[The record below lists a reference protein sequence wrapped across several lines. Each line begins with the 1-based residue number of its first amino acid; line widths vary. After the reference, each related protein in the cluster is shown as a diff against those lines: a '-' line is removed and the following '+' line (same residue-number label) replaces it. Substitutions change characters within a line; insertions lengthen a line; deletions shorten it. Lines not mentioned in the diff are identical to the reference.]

1 MKWSVFLR
9 SFILL
14 YKENTMSEKAVLITG
29 ACGEIGQALVQNLS
43 SRGGYRIVTSDLMPL
58 PDNIKALSAEHLQGD
73 LVNRIKQF
81 YDYDFDIIF
90 HLAASLSSK
99 AEVAT
104 EEAHRINVEGTM
116 QLLMLAAY
124 KSEKLKK
131 SVKFLFPSSIA
142 TYGFPNLES
151 KQAAGVV
158 KEDDWN
164 TPHTMYG
171 CNKLYCEKLGMY
183 YSRYYGQR
191 HLDLNPPVMCDF
203 RAIRFPGLISA
214 FTLPSG
220 GTSDYGPEML
230 HAAAQGKPYACF
242 VREDTKI
249 SFMAMP
255 DAIKSLMVLTEAPRE
270 KLTRMVYNIASFS
283 LTAGEFRKWA
293 LRAFPGARVTFEPNA
308 RRQGIVDS
316 WPEDVNDSQARADWG
331 WKPDYDVDRF
341 FDEYLIPNIKGRYK
355 GKWSLRSKE

>member
-1 MKWSVFLR
+1 MTVKQ
-9 SFILL
+9 
-14 YKENTMSEKAVLITG
+14 VLITG
-29 ACGEIGQALVQNLS
+29 ACGEIGQALVQELAKK
-43 SRGGYRIVTSDLMPL
+43 GGFRVVTSDIAPL
-58 PDNIKALSAEHLQGD
+58 PDSIKNLVAEHVQGD
-73 LVNRIKQF
+73 LVYKVKIF
-81 YDYDFDIIF
+81 YDYDFDVIF

-99 AEVAT
+99 AEIAT

-124 KSEKLKK
+124 RSEKYGK

-142 TYGFPNLES
+142 AYGMPSIEA
-151 KQAAGVV
+151 KRGAGAV
-158 KEDDWN
+158 KEEDWDY
-164 TPHTMYG
+164 PHTMYG

-183 YSRYYGQR
+183 YSKFHGQK
-191 HLDLNPPVMCDF
+191 HLDEKPPVMMDF

-230 HAAAQGKPYACF
+230 HAAAQSKDYACF
-242 VREDTKI
+242 VRPDTKI

-255 DAIKSLMVLTEAPRE
+255 DAIKSLLVLMDAPRE
-270 KLTRMVYNIASFS
+270 SLTTNVYNVAAFAI
-283 LTAGEFRKWA
+283 TAEDFRKRA
-293 LRAFPGARVTFEPNA
+293 LKAFPNAMVTYEPNP

-316 WPEDVNDSQARADWG
+316 WPEDVDDSRARKDWK

-341 FDEYLIPNIKGRYK
+341 FEEYFLPEIRKRY
-355 GKWSLRSKE
+355 GK

>member
-1 MKWSVFLR
+1 
-9 SFILL
+9 
-14 YKENTMSEKAVLITG
+14 MSEKLVLVTG
-29 ACGEIGQALVQNLS
+29 ACGEIGQALVQGLAQK
-43 SRGGYRIVTSDLMPL
+43 GGFRIVTADLMPL
-58 PDNIKALSAEHLQGD
+58 PEMIRPLVSEHVQGD
-73 LVNRIKQF
+73 VVNKVKIF
-81 YDYDFDIIF
+81 YDYDFDVIF

-116 QLLMLAAY
+116 QLLMMAAY
-124 KSEKLKK
+124 RSEKYRKA
-131 SVKFLFPSSIA
+131 VKFLFPSSIA
-142 TYGFPNLES
+142 VYGLPDVAT
-151 KQAAGVV
+151 KQTVGRV

-164 TPHTMYG
+164 HPHTMYG

-191 HLDLNPPVMCDF
+191 HLDLNPPVMLDF

-214 FTLPSG
+214 YTLPSG

-255 DAIKSLMVLTEAPRE
+255 DAIKALLMLLEAPRQN
-270 KLTRMVYNIASFS
+270 LSQVVYNIAAFS
-283 LTAGEFRKWA
+283 LTAGEFRERA
-293 LRAFPGARVTFEPNA
+293 LRAFPQAQITFEPNP

-316 WPEDVNDSQARADWG
+316 WPEDVDDSLARAEWG
-331 WKPDYDVDRF
+331 WQPDYDVDAF
-341 FDEYLIPNIKGRYK
+341 FERYFLPEIRK
-355 GKWSLRSKE
+355 RYGLS

>member
-1 MKWSVFLR
+1 MMTDKQ
-9 SFILL
+9 
-14 YKENTMSEKAVLITG
+14 VLVTG
-29 ACGEIGQALVQNLS
+29 ACGEIGQALVQELAK
-43 SRGGYRIVTSDLMPL
+43 RGGYRIVTADFMPL
-58 PDNIKALSAEHLQGD
+58 PDSIKGLAAEHVQGD
-73 LVNRIKQF
+73 LVYKIKTF

-99 AEVAT
+99 AEIAT

-124 KSEKLKK
+124 RSEKYGKA
-131 SVKFLFPSSIA
+131 VKFIFPSSIA
-142 TYGFPNLES
+142 AYGMPNLET
-151 KQAAGVV
+151 KRAAGVV
-158 KEDDWN
+158 KEEDWN

-183 YSRYYGQR
+183 YGQHYGQK
-191 HLDLNPPVMCDF
+191 HLDEKPPVMLDF

-230 HAAAQGKPYACF
+230 HAAAQGKDYACF
-242 VREDTKI
+242 VRPDTKI

-255 DAIKSLMVLTEAPRE
+255 DAIKSMLMLMDAPRE
-270 KLTRMVYNIASFS
+270 SLTSSVYNVAAFAI
-283 LTAGEFRKWA
+283 TADEFRE
-293 LRAFPGARVTFEPNA
+293 RAVNAFANANITYDPNP

-316 WPEDVNDSQARADWG
+316 WPEDVDDARARSDWK
-331 WKPDYDVDRF
+331 WLPDYDVDRF
-341 FDEYLIPNIKGRYK
+341 FEEYFLPEIRKRY
-355 GKWSLRSKE
+355 GK

>member
-1 MKWSVFLR
+1 
-9 SFILL
+9 
-14 YKENTMSEKAVLITG
+14 MSEKLVLITG
-29 ACGEIGQALVQNLS
+29 ACGEIGQALVQNLAE
-43 SRGGYRIVTSDLMPL
+43 RGGFRIVTSDLAPL
-58 PDNIKALSAEHLQGD
+58 PDSIRAMAAEHVQGD
-73 LVNRIKQF
+73 LVYKVKTF
-81 YDYDFDIIF
+81 YDYDFDLIF

-124 KSEKLKK
+124 RSEKYKK
-131 SVKFLFPSSIA
+131 EVKFLFPSSIA
-142 TYGFPNLES
+142 AYGMNDLAA
-151 KQAAGVV
+151 KIAAGCV
-158 KEDDWN
+158 KEDEHN

-183 YSRYYGQR
+183 YSRYFGQK
-191 HLDLNPPVMCDF
+191 HLDDNPPHMLDF

-230 HAAAQGKPYACF
+230 HAAAQGKPYSCF

-255 DAIKSLMVLTEAPRE
+255 DAIKSLMTLTETPRVQ
-270 KLTRMVYNIASFS
+270 LSHTVYNIAAFA
-283 LTAGEFRKWA
+283 LTAGQFRDRA
-293 LRAFPGARVTFEPNA
+293 VQAFPGADIRFEPNP

-316 WPEDVNDSQARADWG
+316 WPEDVDDSLARTEWG
-331 WKPDYDVDRF
+331 WKPDYDADAF
-341 FDEYLIPNIKGRYK
+341 FDEYFLPEIRKRY
-355 GKWSLRSKE
+355 GK

>member
-1 MKWSVFLR
+1 
-9 SFILL
+9 
-14 YKENTMSEKAVLITG
+14 MSEKQVLVTG
-29 ACGEIGQALVQNLS
+29 ACGEIGQALVQGLAK
-43 SRGGYRIVTSDLMPL
+43 RGGYRIVTADFMPL
-58 PDNIKALSAEHLQGD
+58 PDSIKAFSAEHVQGD
-73 LVNRIKQF
+73 LVYKIKTF

-124 KSEKLKK
+124 RSEKYNKA
-131 SVKFLFPSSIA
+131 VKFLFPSSIA
-142 TYGFPNLES
+142 AYGMPNLEA
-151 KQAAGVV
+151 KKRAGVV
-158 KEDDWN
+158 KEEDWN

-183 YSRYYGQR
+183 YGKYFGQK
-191 HLDLNPPVMCDF
+191 HLDANPPTMLDF

-230 HAAAQGKPYACF
+230 HAVAQGKPYSCF
-242 VREDTKI
+242 VRADTKI

-255 DAIKSLMVLTEAPRE
+255 DAIKSLLMLMDVPRK
-270 KLTRMVYNIASFS
+270 KLSNNVYNIAAFAI
-283 LTAGEFRKWA
+283 TADEFRQRA
-293 LRAFPGARVTFEPNA
+293 LRAFPDAKISYEINP

-316 WPEDVNDSQARADWG
+316 WPEDVDDSLARADWN

-341 FDEYLIPNIKGRYK
+341 FDDYFLPEIRKRY
-355 GKWSLRSKE
+355 GK

>member
-1 MKWSVFLR
+1 
-9 SFILL
+9 
-14 YKENTMSEKAVLITG
+14 MSEKQVLVTG
-29 ACGEIGQALVQNLS
+29 ACGEIGQALVQGLAQ
-43 SRGGYRIVTSDLMPL
+43 RGGYRIVTADFMPL
-58 PDNIKALSAEHLQGD
+58 PDSISALSAEHVQGD
-73 LVNRIKQF
+73 LVYKIKTF

-124 KSEKLKK
+124 RSEKYNKA
-131 SVKFLFPSSIA
+131 VKFLFPSSIA
-142 TYGFPNLES
+142 VYGMANADE
-151 KQAAGVV
+151 KKKAGVV
-158 KEDDWN
+158 REDAWN

-183 YSRYYGQR
+183 YGKYYGQK
-191 HLDLNPPVMCDF
+191 HLDVNPPTMLDF

-230 HAAAQGKPYACF
+230 HAAAQGKPYTCF
-242 VREDTKI
+242 VRDDTKI

-255 DAIKSLMVLTEAPRE
+255 DAIKSLLMLMDVPRE
-270 KLTRMVYNIASFS
+270 KLSNHVYNIAAFA
-283 LTAGEFRKWA
+283 LTAEEFRQRA
-293 LRAFPGARVTFEPNA
+293 LQAFPQAKINFEANP

-316 WPEDVNDSQARADWG
+316 WPEDVDDSLARADWN
-331 WKPDYDVDRF
+331 WKPEYDVDRF
-341 FDEYLIPNIKGRYK
+341 FDDYFLPEIRKRY
-355 GKWSLRSKE
+355 GE

>member
-1 MKWSVFLR
+1 
-9 SFILL
+9 
-14 YKENTMSEKAVLITG
+14 MSEKLVLITG
-29 ACGEIGQALVQNLS
+29 ACGEIGQALVQNLAE
-43 SRGGYRIVTSDLMPL
+43 RGGFRIVTSDLASL
-58 PDNIKALSAEHLQGD
+58 PDSIRKMASEHVQGD
-73 LVNRIKQF
+73 LVYKVKTF
-81 YDYDFDIIF
+81 YDYDFDVIF

-124 KSEKLKK
+124 RSEKYKK
-131 SVKFLFPSSIA
+131 EIKFLFPSSIA
-142 TYGFPNLES
+142 AYGMSDLAT
-151 KQAAGVV
+151 KTAAGRV
-158 KEDDWN
+158 KEDEHN
-164 TPHTMYG
+164 APHTMYG

-183 YSRYYGQR
+183 YSRYFGQK
-191 HLDLNPPVMCDF
+191 HLDDNPPRMLDF

-255 DAIKSLMVLTEAPRE
+255 DAIKSLMVLTETPRE
-270 KLTRMVYNIASFS
+270 KLSHTVYNIAAFA
-283 LTAGEFRKWA
+283 LTAGEFRDRAVK
-293 LRAFPGARVTFEPNA
+293 AFPGADITFAPNP

-316 WPEDVNDSQARADWG
+316 WPEDVDDSLACAEWG
-331 WKPDYDVDRF
+331 WKPDYDADAF
-341 FDEYLIPNIKGRYK
+341 FDGYFLPEIRKRY
-355 GKWSLRSKE
+355 GK

>member
-1 MKWSVFLR
+1 MTDAYPRGHK
-9 SFILL
+9 
-14 YKENTMSEKAVLITG
+14 TVLVTG
-29 ACGEIGQALVQNLS
+29 ACGEIGQALVQELS
-43 SRGGYRIVTSDLMPL
+43 KRGGHRLVTADIAPL
-58 PDNIKALSAEHLQGD
+58 PDTIKNLVAEHVQGD
-73 LVNRIKQF
+73 LVNKIKTF
-81 YDYDFDIIF
+81 YDSDFDIIF

-124 KSEKLKK
+124 RSEKYKK
-131 SVKFLFPSSIA
+131 PVKFLFPSSIA
-142 TYGFPNLES
+142 AYGMSNLEVKKS
-151 KQAAGVV
+151 AGRVT
-158 KEDDWN
+158 EDEYN

-183 YSRYYGQR
+183 YSRYCGQR
-191 HLDLNPPVMCDF
+191 HLDPDPPVMLDF

-230 HAAAQGKPYACF
+230 HAAAQGKSYSCF
-242 VREDTKI
+242 VREDTMI

-255 DAIKSLMVLTEAPRE
+255 DAIKSLLMLTDVPRA
-270 KLTRMVYNIASFS
+270 KLRHVVYNVAAFA
-283 LTAGEFRKWA
+283 LTAGQFRD
-293 LRAFPGARVTFEPNA
+293 RAKKAFTGANISFEPNP

-316 WPEDVNDSQARADWG
+316 WPEDVDDSLARTDWD
-331 WKPDYDVDRF
+331 WKPDYDADAF
-341 FDEYLIPNIKGRYK
+341 FDQYFLPEIRKRYGR
-355 GKWSLRSKE
+355 

>member
-1 MKWSVFLR
+1 MTDKQ
-9 SFILL
+9 
-14 YKENTMSEKAVLITG
+14 VLVTG
-29 ACGEIGQALVQNLS
+29 ACGEIGQALVQELAK
-43 SRGGYRIVTSDLMPL
+43 RGGYRIVTADFMPL
-58 PDNIKALSAEHLQGD
+58 PDSIKGLAAEHVQGD
-73 LVNRIKQF
+73 LVYKIKTF
-81 YDYDFDIIF
+81 YDYDFEIIF

-124 KSEKLKK
+124 RSEKYGKA
-131 SVKFLFPSSIA
+131 VKFIFPSSIA
-142 TYGFPNLES
+142 AYGMPNLET
-151 KQAAGVV
+151 KRAAGVV
-158 KEDDWN
+158 KEEDWN

-183 YSRYYGQR
+183 YGQYYGQK
-191 HLDLNPPVMCDF
+191 HLDEKPPVMLDF

-230 HAAAQGKPYACF
+230 HAAAQGKDYACF
-242 VREDTKI
+242 VRPDTKI

-255 DAIKSLMVLTEAPRE
+255 DAIKSMLMLMDAPRE
-270 KLTRMVYNIASFS
+270 SLTSSVYNVAAFAI
-283 LTAGEFRKWA
+283 TADEFRE
-293 LRAFPGARVTFEPNA
+293 RAVKAFADAKITYDPNP

-316 WPEDVNDSQARADWG
+316 WPEDVDDFRARTDWK
-331 WKPDYDVDRF
+331 WLPDYDVDRF
-341 FDEYLIPNIKGRYK
+341 FEEYFLPEIRKRY
-355 GKWSLRSKE
+355 GK

>member
-1 MKWSVFLR
+1 
-9 SFILL
+9 
-14 YKENTMSEKAVLITG
+14 MSEKLVLVTG
-29 ACGEIGQALVQNLS
+29 ACGEIGQALVQNLAE
-43 SRGGYRIVTSDLMPL
+43 RGGFRIVTADLAPL
-58 PDNIKALSAEHLQGD
+58 PDSIRSMSAEHVQGD
-73 LVNRIKQF
+73 LVYKVKTF
-81 YDYDFDIIF
+81 YDYDFDYIF

-124 KSEKLKK
+124 RSEKYKK
-131 SVKFLFPSSIA
+131 EVKFLFPSSIA
-142 TYGFPNLES
+142 AYGMPDLVT
-151 KQAAGVV
+151 KMAAGCVR
-158 KEDDWN
+158 EDAWN
-164 TPHTMYG
+164 SPHTMYG

-183 YSRYYGQR
+183 YSRYFGQK
-191 HLDLNPPVMCDF
+191 HLDEHPPFMPDF

-255 DAIKSLMVLTEAPRE
+255 DAIKSMMMLAEAPRQ
-270 KLTRMVYNIASFS
+270 KLTHTVYNIAAFA
-283 LTAGEFRKWA
+283 LTAGEFRDRAVK
-293 LRAFPGARVTFEPNA
+293 AFPGAQITFEPNP

-316 WPEDVNDSQARADWG
+316 WPEDMDDSLARADWG
-331 WKPDYDVDRF
+331 WEPDYDVNAF
-341 FDEYLIPNIKGRYK
+341 FDEYFLPQIRKRY
-355 GKWSLRSKE
+355 GKQQAFVETV

>member
-1 MKWSVFLR
+1 MA
-9 SFILL
+9 
-14 YKENTMSEKAVLITG
+14 EKLVLVTG
-29 ACGEIGQALVQNLS
+29 ASGEIGQALVQSLAE
-43 SRGGYRIVTSDLMPL
+43 RGGFRIITSDLAPL
-58 PDNIKALSAEHLQGD
+58 PDSINSMAAEHVQGD
-73 LVNRIKQF
+73 LVYKVKTF
-81 YDYDFDIIF
+81 YDYDFDVIF

-124 KSEKLKK
+124 RSEKYHKE
-131 SVKFLFPSSIA
+131 VKFLFPSSIA
-142 TYGFPNLES
+142 AFGMPDLET
-151 KQAAGVV
+151 KRRVGCVT
-158 KEDDWN
+158 EDEWN
-164 TPHTMYG
+164 MPHTMYG

-183 YSRYYGQR
+183 YSRYFGQK
-191 HLDLNPPVMCDF
+191 HLDENPPNMLDF

-230 HAAAQGKPYACF
+230 HAAAQNRDYACF

-255 DAIKSLMVLTEAPRE
+255 DAIKSLIMLMDTPRQN
-270 KLTRMVYNIASFS
+270 LSHTVYNIAAFA
-283 LTAGEFRKWA
+283 LTAGQFRERA
-293 LRAFPGARVTFEPNA
+293 LRAFPGPRITFEPNP

-316 WPEDVNDSQARADWG
+316 WPEDLNDLLARKEWG
-331 WKPDYDVDRF
+331 WQPDYSVDAF
-341 FDEYLIPNIKGRYK
+341 FDDYFLPQIRKRYGLK
-355 GKWSLRSKE
+355 

>member
-1 MKWSVFLR
+1 
-9 SFILL
+9 
-14 YKENTMSEKAVLITG
+14 
-29 ACGEIGQALVQNLS
+29 VQGLAKQ
-43 SRGGYRIVTSDLMPL
+43 GGYRIVTSDLASL
-58 PDNIKALSAEHLQGD
+58 PDNIKSISAEHVQGD
-73 LVNRIKQF
+73 LVYKIKNF
-81 YDYDFDIIF
+81 YDYDFDMIF

-99 AEVAT
+99 AEIAS

-124 KSEKLKK
+124 RSEKYSK

-142 TYGFPNLES
+142 AYGMGSLET
-151 KQAAGVV
+151 KRTHGCVQ
-158 KEDDWN
+158 ENDFN
-164 TPHTMYG
+164 TPQTMYG
-171 CNKLYCEKLGMY
+171 CNKLYCEKLGLY
-183 YSRYYGQR
+183 YSKYFGQK
-191 HLDLNPPVMCDF
+191 HLDEVPPHMLDF

-255 DAIKSLMVLTEAPRE
+255 DAIKSLLMLVDVPRE
-270 KLTRMVYNIASFS
+270 KLNHVVYNIAAFAI
-283 LTAGEFRKWA
+283 TAGEFRDRAVK
-293 LRAFPGARVTFEPNA
+293 AFPGADITFVPNP

-316 WPEDVNDSQARADWG
+316 WPEDVDDTLARTEWN
-331 WKPDYDVDRF
+331 WKPDYNADAF
-341 FDEYLIPNIKGRYK
+341 FDDYFLPEIRKRY
-355 GKWSLRSKE
+355 GK

>member
-1 MKWSVFLR
+1 MAQK
-9 SFILL
+9 
-14 YKENTMSEKAVLITG
+14 TVLVTG
-29 ACGEIGQALVQNLS
+29 ACGEIGQALVQELS
-43 SRGGYRIVTSDLMPL
+43 KRGGYRIVTEDIAPL
-58 PDNIKALSAEHLQGD
+58 PEAIKGLVAEHVQGD
-73 LVNRIKQF
+73 LVYKVKTF
-81 YDYDFDIIF
+81 YDYNVDIIF

-124 KSEKLKK
+124 RSEKYKT

-142 TYGFPNLES
+142 AYGMTLAE
-151 KQAAGVV
+151 KRAAGCV
-158 KEDDWN
+158 KEYEYN
-164 TPHTMYG
+164 APHTMYG

-183 YSRYYGQR
+183 YSRYCGQR
-191 HLDLNPPVMCDF
+191 HLDPEPPMMLDF
-203 RAIRFPGLISA
+203 RALRFPGLISA

-230 HAAAQGKPYACF
+230 HAAAQGRPYACF

-255 DAIKSLMVLTEAPRE
+255 DAIKSLMMLTEMPRE
-270 KLTRMVYNIASFS
+270 KLNHVVYNVAAFS
-283 LTAGEFRKWA
+283 LTAGEFRDRAVK
-293 LRAFPGARVTFEPNA
+293 AFPGAQITFEPNP

-316 WPEDVNDSQARADWG
+316 WPEDVDDSLARNEWG
-331 WKPDYDVDRF
+331 WKPDYGADAF
-341 FDEYLIPNIKGRYK
+341 FEDYFLPQIRKRYA
-355 GKWSLRSKE
+355 RQ